1 MATKNAL
8 LIIDPQ
14 NDFCNPGDA
23 QGNNVGSLYV
33 PGADKDMERLAE
45 WIVNNIEDIDSI
57 AVTLD
62 THHINDIAHPTLW
75 EDKDGNN
82 PNPFTIITSQDIENG
97 TWTPKAFGPQ
107 VVKYIKDL
115 EDQGEYPH
123 CIWPPHC
130 IRGTEGHAIYGPLAD
145 ALSQWVNASPGKFVQ
160 YVQKGEYPLA
170 EHFGAFRANVEVQ
183 GEQSTQLNQK
193 LIRNLEKF
201 QNVYFAGEA
210 ESHCVANTL
219 KQAMDL
225 APDLANK
232 FVILED
238 AMSVVP
244 GFETLGDATYDQA
257 RKNNIR
263 FSNTNDALEG
273 RTVKSTSEAS
283 V

>member
-1 MATKNAL
+1 MSTKNAL

-23 QGNNVGSLYV
+23 QGNNKGKMFV

-45 WIVNNIEDIDSI
+45 WILNNLDDIDYI

-75 EDKDGNN
+75 EDKDGNA
-82 PNPFTIITSQDIENG
+82 PAPFTVITSADIDSG
-97 TWTPKAFGPQ
+97 TWTPKAFGPV

-115 EDQGEYPH
+115 EHQGEFPH
-123 CIWPPHC
+123 CIWPAHC
-130 IRGTEGHAIYGPLAD
+130 IRGTEGHAIYKPLAD
-145 ALSQWVNASPGKFVQ
+145 ALAQWVNSSPGKFVQ

-170 EHFGAFRANVEVQ
+170 EHFGAFRANVEVPNQ
-183 GEQSTQLNQK
+183 QSTQLNQK
-193 LIRNLEKF
+193 LIKDLEKF

-219 KQAMDL
+219 KQAMDEAPGL
-225 APDLANK
+225 ADK

-244 GFETLGDATYDQA
+244 GFENLGDQIYDEA

-263 FSNTNDALEG
+263 FNTTDGALAG
-273 RTVKSTSEAS
+273 RTVKSTSEAE

>member
-8 LIIDPQ
+8 LCIDPQ
-14 NDFCNPGDA
+14 VDFCDPK
-23 QGNNVGSLYV
+23 GSLYV

-45 WIVNNIEDIDSI
+45 WILNNIETIDAI

-75 EDKDGNN
+75 EDKDGNS
-82 PNPFTIITSQDIENG
+82 PNPFTIITSEDIENG

-107 VVKYIKDL
+107 VVKYIADL

-123 CIWPPHC
+123 CIWPTHC

-145 ALSQWVNASPGKFVQ
+145 ALAQWVNASPGKFVQ
-160 YVQKGEYPLA
+160 YVQKGEYPLV

-193 LIRNLEKF
+193 LIRSLEKF

-225 APDLANK
+225 APDLASK
-232 FVILED
+232 FIILED

-244 GFETLGDATYDQA
+244 GFETLADPIYDRA
-257 RKNNIR
+257 RQNNIR

-273 RTVKSTSEAS
+273 RTVKSTSQTQ